1 MTNLELKKEKSAKEM
16 VAEGG
21 GTIPV
26 GWSIMSG
33 TIGEKDEE
41 TFNVML
47 SGAKLYFSFSKGNRR
62 ISLDL
67 TPAISDAY
75 ILSREE

>member
-1 MTNLELKKEKSAKEM
+1 MTNIELKKEKSSEEM
-16 VAEGG
+16 MAEGG

-33 TIGEKDEE
+33 TLGEQDEE

-47 SGAKLYFSFSKGNRR
+47 SGAKLYFSFSNGNRR

-67 TPAISDAY
+67 SPAISDAY
-75 ILSREE
+75 NLSME